1 MRCGSVSFRWS
12 GWAKV
17 SCKVNVSQTHRPFV
31 ASLVAAALLF
41 AGATAVARA
50 QNRPLVIRVRVTDS
64 SRTALSGAEV
74 TVIRDGAGLVQF
86 GRTDAGGRITF
97 SIQMADGSYRVSA
110 RQIGY
115 SQASSQPLSGIAD
128 TISLNLT
135 LVRLPPALLDTFRV
149 AERPLP
155 LAKQPFVG
163 ADEIARDTR
172 SVLSLR
178 DVVLKERPDIDYQ
191 AYRCMRVAP
200 RGFVNHGTIPRSR
213 VRRSTGVPDPPSVRV
228 YVNGVWIQPE
238 DDPWNSIHAE
248 HIAEL
253 RFVNCN
259 DRSIPGLPPSPFASI
274 YVVLKR
280 GIGWDNKDGTHQI
293 EPLER

>member
-1 MRCGSVSFRWS
+1 M
-12 GWAKV
+12 
-17 SCKVNVSQTHRPFV
+17 SQTHWRFS
-31 ASLVAAALLF
+31 ATLAAAVLLL
-41 AGATAVARA
+41 AGNGAAIARA
-50 QNRPLVIRVRVTDS
+50 QTRPLVVRVRVMDS
-64 SRTALSGAEV
+64 SRTALSGADV

-86 GRTDAGGRITF
+86 GRTDAGGRITL
-97 SIQMADGSYRVSA
+97 SIQIEDGSYRVSA

-115 SQASSQPLSGIAD
+115 AQASSQPLTATTD
-128 TISLNLT
+128 TISVSLI

-163 ADEIARDTR
+163 ADEIARDKR

-178 DVVLKERPDIDYQ
+178 DVVLEMRPDIDYQ
-191 AYRCMRVAP
+191 TYRCFRVAP
-200 RGFVNHGTIPRSR
+200 RIPISRGNIPRSHL
-213 VRRSTGVPDPPSVRV
+213 RRSNGVPDPPSARV

-238 DDPWNSIHAE
+238 DDPWNSIYAD

-253 RFVNCN
+253 RFVNCG

-280 GIGWDNKDGTHQI
+280 RIGWDNKIGTHQI
-293 EPLER
+293 EPPER

>member
-1 MRCGSVSFRWS
+1 M
-12 GWAKV
+12 
-17 SCKVNVSQTHRPFV
+17 SQTCRRF
-31 ASLVAAALLF
+31 AARLVAAALVLS
-41 AGATAVARA
+41 AAARA
-50 QNRPLVIRVRVTDS
+50 TVAFAQNGPLVVRVRVTDS
-64 SRTALSGAEV
+64 SSAPLAGADV

-97 SIQMADGSYRVSA
+97 SIQREDGSFHVSA

-115 SQASSQPLSGIAD
+115 SQASSQPLTAGTD
-128 TISLNLT
+128 TIAVSLILG
-135 LVRLPPALLDTFRV
+135 RLPPVLLDTFRV

-178 DVVLKERPDIDYQ
+178 DVVLKLRPDIDYQ

-200 RGFVNHGTIPRSR
+200 RIPVNRGTIPRSR
-213 VRRSTGVPDPPSVRV
+213 IRRSSGVPDPPSVRV
-228 YVNGVWIQPE
+228 YVNGIWVQPE
-238 DDPWNSIHAE
+238 DDPWNSIHSE

-253 RFVNCN
+253 RYVNCN
-259 DRSIPGLPPSPFASI
+259 DRSIPGLPPSPFASV

-280 GIGWDNKDGTHQI
+280 GYGWDSKDGTHQI
-293 EPLER
+293 EPPQR